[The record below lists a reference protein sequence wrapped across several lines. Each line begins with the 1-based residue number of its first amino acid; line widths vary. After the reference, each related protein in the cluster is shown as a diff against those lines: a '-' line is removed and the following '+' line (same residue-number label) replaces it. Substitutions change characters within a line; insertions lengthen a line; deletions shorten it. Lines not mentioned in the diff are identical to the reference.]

1 MKRLGC
7 ILLTAGCLFGAPQ
20 SHAREYPGE
29 SAREFPKNPAQE
41 VPGKPKQEFPRH
53 PAQEL
58 PAAAGQEH
66 PAVSVQESPADF
78 AAKAHAAARELRM
91 LPPEEFSLRWLR
103 EEVDPFQRARRKIR
117 REMQNRAMAQES
129 VIKSHR
135 NMPKR
140 DLNKEVGT
148 WRMSIGNTSIDNW
161 SPFQDRALDA
171 RTIRFPVPRDAR
183 ADKRTDQMKALD
195 RMRRQ
200 GK

>member
-1 MKRLGC
+1 MKRFGS
-7 ILLTAGCLFGAPQ
+7 ILLTAGCLFGTLQ
-20 SHAREYPGE
+20 SHARQLPTE
-29 SAREFPKNPAQE
+29 PAQDS
-41 VPGKPKQEFPRH
+41 PKH

-58 PAAAGQEH
+58 PAGVAAKRPAAPQQEF
-66 PAVSVQESPADF
+66 PADF

-91 LPPEEFSLRWLR
+91 LPPEEFSLQWLR
-103 EEVDPFQRARRKIR
+103 EEVDPIQRARRKIR
-117 REMQNRAMAQES
+117 KEMQHRAMAQES
-129 VIKSHR
+129 VIKAHR
-135 NMPKR
+135 HTQKH
-140 DLNKEVGT
+140 DLNKEVGS
-148 WRMSIGNTSIDNW
+148 WRMSIGNTSVDNW